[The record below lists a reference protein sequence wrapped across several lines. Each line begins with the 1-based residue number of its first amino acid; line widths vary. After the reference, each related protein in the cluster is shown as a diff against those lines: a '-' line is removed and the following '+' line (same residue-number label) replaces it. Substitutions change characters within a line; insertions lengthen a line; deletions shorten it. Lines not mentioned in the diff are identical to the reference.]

1 MQSRGEQGRA
11 QGPAGWHRSAVWA
24 SSDRGRREGGSH
36 GFPHSLCPSLPCPSL
51 QAASSFPPGPLPC
64 PPVQLPGQLSLNHF
78 ASNLKFAQGWA
89 HSKLTPFPPGA
100 LTYAKEG
107 TKERRG
113 RQAAQ
118 RPLRTPNF
126 PPLGA
131 TCPLLRGEGVGWEE
145 GEKIITPQPLTCL
158 ASGSVINNPVPPAR
172 SVSRSS

>member
-64 PPVQLPGQLSLNHF
+64 PPVQLPGQLSLSHF

-89 HSKLTPFPPGA
+89 HSKLTPFPPGV

-113 RQAAQ
+113 QAGRSEAPANPELPTS
-118 RPLRTPNF
+118 RGNMS
-126 PPLGA
+126 PPSG
-131 TCPLLRGEGVGWEE
+131 GGGGVG
-145 GEKIITPQPLTCL
+145 GGRKNNYSS
-158 ASGSVINNPVPPAR
+158 ASNLSGKWLGNK
-172 SVSRSS
+172 